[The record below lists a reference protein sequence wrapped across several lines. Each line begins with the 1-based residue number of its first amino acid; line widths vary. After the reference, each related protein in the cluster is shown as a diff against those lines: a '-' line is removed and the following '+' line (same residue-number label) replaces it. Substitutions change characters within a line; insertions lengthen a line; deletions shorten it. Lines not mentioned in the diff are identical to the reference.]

1 MTQRIF
7 DVNNPKEIFDLF
19 PDNVIRIEKTDRE
32 DEKNIIILDND
43 CRDYTHIKINWRD
56 KIKITRPVDESQWI
70 GKLCWFTG
78 SGATCEYIGVLKAI
92 VKNRSDKYQKENG
105 GFYSYCRPVC
115 RDEVQFV
122 KDAETKEALKVAIDA
137 LSKIETFDCNDKGAI
152 EVIAGMASIANG
164 ALYEITSITKGQD
177 ND

>member
-7 DVNNPKEIFDLF
+7 DVNNPQDVQDLF
-19 PDNVIRIEKTDRE
+19 DILPNNIVKIKWVPTNKVDLFDNCGLKSSTG
-32 DEKNIIILDND
+32 LF
-43 CRDYTHIKINWRD
+43 CINWRD
-56 KIKITRPVDESQWI
+56 KIEITRPVDETQWI

-105 GFYSYCRPVC
+105 GFYSYCRPVR

-122 KDAETKEALKVAIDA
+122 EDEK
-137 LSKIETFDCNDKGAI
+137 
-152 EVIAGMASIANG
+152 
-164 ALYEITSITKGQD
+164 
-177 ND
+177 